1 MQDIYC
7 PRCGEPWEIDTFHDV
22 AEEQA
27 ITFRQALDRFY
38 SDGCAATG
46 WIHGV
51 CEVRRTGRTMAM
63 SALADIMGDDVD
75 GIAAMLEDFD
85 YFGVLD

>member
-22 AEEQA
+22 AEEQS

-38 SDGCAATG
+38 TDGCAATG
-46 WIHGV
+46 WTGE
-51 CEVRRTGRTMAM
+51 CAVRTNGRTMAM
-63 SALADIMGDDVD
+63 GALAELMGDDVD
-75 GIAAMLEDFD
+75 GIAALMGDFEYLGMLD
-85 YFGVLD
+85 